1 MRKHGRHLTE
11 LDDEGRHALR
21 KDTKKLRYA
30 VDFFA
35 ALWPRGVP
43 AKRKRKFLAALED
56 LQHLLGEL
64 NDLAVEAATLGLA
77 APDRTEEQARLLRKA
92 SEARHELLACEP
104 FWA

>member
-1 MRKHGRHLTE
+1 M
-11 LDDEGRHALR
+11 
-21 KDTKKLRYA
+21 
-30 VDFFA
+30 
-35 ALWPRGVP
+35 P